1 MKITDL
7 VIERYRVRHQPY
19 RWRQGLAGGSGGEG
33 VEQLLRVTTDAGL
46 DGLCWLGGGPLAQ
59 PIIERTLRPAFIGAE
74 VWRREQLWRQLW
86 ELDRIESFPLA
97 ALAWLDVALWDLQAK
112 AAGAPAWQLM
122 GGHKARVKAYAST
135 VTLETTDDYL
145 RLIDQCL
152 RRGYRAIKLHVW
164 GEARAD
170 AALARAVRAHVGP
183 DVELMLDGSG
193 GYTLDE
199 SIRLGRVLEEC
210 DFLWFEEPMREYSL
224 SAYQRLCSTLDM
236 PILGAETCQG
246 CHFNASEW
254 ILRGACDRLRTSWY
268 EKGGLT
274 GALKTASLAESFE
287 MQTDVHGD
295 DLASLHLACALPNSS
310 YVEVLVPETTFG
322 NATRHGPLYPDQ
334 HGWVT
339 PGSAPGIGWEPD
351 PGLRVA

>member
-1 MKITDL
+1 MKITNL
-7 VIERYRVRHQPY
+7 LIERYRVQHRAH
-19 RWRQGLAGGSGGEG
+19 RWRRGLIGGKEGEG
-33 VEQLLRVTTDAGL
+33 VEQLLRVTTDAGI
-46 DGLCWLGGGPLAQ
+46 DGLCWLGGGALA
-59 PIIERTLRPAFIGAE
+59 PVIIEQTLRPAFLGAE
-74 VWRREQLWRQLW
+74 VWRREKIWRQLW

-97 ALAWLDVALWDLQAK
+97 ALAWLDVALWDIQAK
-112 AAGAPAWQLM
+112 AAAVPAYQLL
-122 GGHKARVKAYAST
+122 GGHKTRVRAYAST
-135 VTLETTDDYL
+135 VTLGTTDDYL
-145 RLIDQCL
+145 QLIDQCL
-152 RRGYRAIKLHVW
+152 QRGYRAIKLHVW
-164 GEARAD
+164 GDARAD
-170 AALARAVRAHVGP
+170 ADLARAVRRHVGP
-183 DVELMLDGSG
+183 DIELMLDGSA

-199 SIRLGRVLEEC
+199 SVRLARVMEECGYLWLEEP
-210 DFLWFEEPMREYSL
+210 LREYSL
-224 SAYQRLCSTLDM
+224 SAYQRLCTTLDM

-322 NATRHGPLYPDQ
+322 NATRHGPLYPDKD
-334 HGWVT
+334 GWVS
-339 PGSAPGIGWEPD
+339 PENFPGIGWDPD
-351 PGLRVA
+351 SALRIT